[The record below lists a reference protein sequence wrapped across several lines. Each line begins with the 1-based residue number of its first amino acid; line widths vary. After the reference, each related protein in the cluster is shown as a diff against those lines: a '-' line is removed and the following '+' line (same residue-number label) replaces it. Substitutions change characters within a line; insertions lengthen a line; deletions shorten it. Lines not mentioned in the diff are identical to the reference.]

1 MNDKPT
7 EQTISNLPVITKF
20 IYSIGVLPTSY
31 KMSMTYEEQVVWLCN
46 YLETTVIP
54 AVNQNGEAVEELQNL
69 YELLRTYVND
79 YFDNLDVQEEI
90 NNKLDK
96 MMEDGSLNI
105 IIRSYV
111 DPYFQQFTNAIDEQ
125 NITITQLNNKVTNAT
140 NGNPNVAN
148 SISDMTDTSKI
159 YVLTTDGKWYYYDT
173 TNEEWTIGG
182 VYQSAVDSDSLDLLE
197 FKVSLYEKGI
207 VPLYNHVNSSTF
219 NDGHYW
225 NNTNGVVQLK
235 TASNYGTF
243 DRFPVLANTTYTIY
257 NMGQEYGN
265 VARTFIQIADV
276 DGNILQTNPSGANNH
291 KFTTTTD
298 GYCYLTVT
306 RTSEYTY
313 GNILVCEDGY
323 APSTNTLYNVPFDYL
338 ILGEKYSDLVDYYE
352 VASQQEVVTYNEIDV
367 GATRYYTSI
376 SSAIATINDA
386 TRLNRYNIVID
397 DGTYNETNINLP
409 DYVNLVGASGIR
421 ENCIING
428 ELEASASDNDMSGTS
443 TINMNYNN
451 ELRNLTVIGKN
462 LRYPVHD
469 ETNGVFT
476 NWTQIV
482 DNCVIEH
489 KGNQE
494 VVDYREEHSLP
505 AGNPWSSP
513 HAWGMGASSGAN
525 LTIKN
530 SKFISPEYP
539 FYTHGASSFVK
550 PYLITID
557 SSEMISTEL
566 LSSIY
571 IDNTTP
577 TIDGNTIIIKNS
589 LLNSRY
595 QVITNKKVNCIIS
608 GKVVPVYQRPTTVL
622 TSLGYPVFTDNTKYM
637 KASENLSKG
646 TFVKSTDGVSVEN
659 CDNTTPLDEII
670 GYVIGDTT
678 SGDTAMIVSGYMQ
691 PTQQSWP
698 EEPIVSGVNLYLD
711 SSGKITTSTGTIKV
725 GVTQDRWY
733 KLFM

>member
-7 EQTISNLPVITKF
+7 EQTINNLPIITKF

-31 KMSMTYEEQVVWLCN
+31 KMSMTYEEQVVWLCT

-90 NNKLDK
+90 NNKLEE
-96 MMEDGSLNI
+96 MVRTGEFNQ
-105 IIRSYV
+105 IIRTYV
-111 DPYFQQFTNAIDEQ
+111 DPYFEQFTEAIDTQ
-125 NITITQLNNKVTNAT
+125 NTTITQLNNKITNAT
-140 NGNPNVAN
+140 NMNPLVA
-148 SISDMTDTSKI
+148 SSTSDMTETTRI
-159 YVLTTDGKWYYYDT
+159 YVNTTNGKWYYYDGDSW
-173 TNEEWTIGG
+173 EIGG
-182 VYQSAVDSDSLDLLE
+182 DYQTAVDSETVDMLE
-197 FKVSLYEKGI
+197 YEMALYNKGI
-207 VPLYNHVNSSTF
+207 IPLYNRLNASSYNT
-219 NDGHYW
+219 GHYYY
-225 NNTNGVVQLK
+225 NTSGNIQVK
-235 TASNYGTF
+235 TANGYGTI
-243 DRFPVLANTTYTIY
+243 DPFPVIAGETYTCY
-257 NMGQEYGN
+257 TSDGNETGNM
-265 VARTFIQIADV
+265 ARAFCFVCDANGSVLETQLTQPNIHKLTPSESGYLYVTCVEQPQYDYSDYMICV
-276 DGNILQTNPSGANNH
+276 DGTQP
-291 KFTTTTD
+291 
-298 GYCYLTVT
+298 
-306 RTSEYTY
+306 TSYK
-313 GNILVCEDGY
+313 N
-323 APSTNTLYNVPFDYL
+323 YNVPYDYE
-338 ILGEKYSDLVDYYE
+338 ILETSYNDLVEYYN
-352 VASQQEVVTYNEIDV
+352 VASQQEVIQYNTINV

-376 SSAIATINDA
+376 KTAINSINDSSN
-386 TRLNRYNIVID
+386 LNRYNILID

-409 DYVNLVGASGIR
+409 NYVNLIGVSGIR

-428 ELEASASDNDMSGTS
+428 ELEANASDNDMSGTS

-451 ELRNLTVIGKN
+451 ELHNLTVIGKN

-476 NWTQIV
+476 DWVQVV
-482 DNCVIEH
+482 DNCIIEH

-494 VVDYREEHSLP
+494 VIDYREEHSLP

-513 HAWGMGASSGAN
+513 HAWGMGASSGCN

-550 PYLITID
+550 PYLITIE
-557 SSEMISTEL
+557 SSEMISTNL
-566 LSSIY
+566 LSSVY

-637 KASENLSKG
+637 KASENLTKG
-646 TFVKSTDGVSVEN
+646 TFVKSTDGVSVES
-659 CDNTTPLDEII
+659 CDNTTPLNEII

-691 PTQQSWP
+691 PTQQTWP
-698 EEPIVSGVNLYLD
+698 EEPIVSGVDLYLD

-733 KLFM
+733 KLFI